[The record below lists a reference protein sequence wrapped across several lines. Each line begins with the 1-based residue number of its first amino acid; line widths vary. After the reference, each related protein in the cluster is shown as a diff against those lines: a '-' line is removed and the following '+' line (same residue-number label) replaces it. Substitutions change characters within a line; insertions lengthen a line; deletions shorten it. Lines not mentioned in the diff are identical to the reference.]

1 MRNVQVR
8 LVFVNCCLL
17 VPVARHVIMEISE
30 LCAPIPTM
38 PHAYFPSD
46 RNRHRH
52 TCRLAQQQ
60 SEPFPNANKNLV
72 TARIKG
78 ENGELMLDH
87 EGKKMRQ
94 PKGNVAA
101 IVAAWAKNDST
112 AARQVELKVLD
123 RMFRLET

>member
-1 MRNVQVR
+1 MGGRIFTSIESRQSTKSWQRQLAAISAKNA
-8 LVFVNCCLL
+8 FH
-17 VPVARHVIMEISE
+17 VPSIVS
-30 LCAPIPTM
+30 CGT
-38 PHAYFPSD
+38 SD